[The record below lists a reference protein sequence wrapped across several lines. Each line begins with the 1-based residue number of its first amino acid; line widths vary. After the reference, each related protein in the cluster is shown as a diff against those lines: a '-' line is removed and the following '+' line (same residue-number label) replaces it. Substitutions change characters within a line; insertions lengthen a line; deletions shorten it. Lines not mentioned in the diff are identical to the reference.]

1 VARSGGLRAVAGGHR
16 RVERLVVILGAAMMR
31 ASRAPPQAARR
42 ATDDEAMSP
51 SYWSEAVAH
60 LSDRD
65 AVLARIIAAYPSE
78 HLIAR
83 DDPFGTLARSIVGQ
97 QISVKAAASVW
108 ERLERTLGAVTAAR
122 VSAADEATLRDC
134 GLSRSKMR
142 YLGDLADQFLSGAI
156 DPARW
161 AGQDDEAVVAAL
173 TRVKGI
179 GRWTAEMLLIFHL
192 LRPDVLPLADIGLQR
207 AVARHYADDDR
218 PDAEEITRI
227 ARPWRPWRSVATW
240 YLWRSL
246 DPLPVSY

>member
-1 VARSGGLRAVAGGHR
+1 M
-16 RVERLVVILGAAMMR
+16 ILGAAMMR

-179 GRWTAEMLLIFHL
+179 GRWTAEMFLIFHL